1 MKSEAEEERVSSAKT
16 TVKQKCGGVE
26 IGVDHIS
33 RSFRSA
39 SLFPSIDATLKNIAS
54 LSHWL
59 SNLTET

>member
-1 MKSEAEEERVSSAKT
+1 MKSEAEKHVSSAKT

-39 SLFPSIDATLKNIAS
+39 SLFPSIDAILKNIAS